1 MGIKPTFTENLPLS
15 VLKLL
20 TYQNAK
26 THTKRP
32 LLRNRKTLPKTCALS
47 VFQLVIFK
55 IFKIYVKDP
64 ISGNETT
71 FPETCC
77 FITFKH
83 SKHLTLEK
91 KIWKILYIGK
101 QNFMTKFFLCVLSLL
116 RTETLKCVETTHY

>member
-32 LLRNRKTLPKTCALS
+32 LLRNRKALPKTCALS

-64 ISGNETT
+64 ISGNERT

-77 FITFKH
+77 FINFKR
-83 SKHLTLEK
+83 SRHLTLEK
-91 KIWKILYIGK
+91 KKDMENTLYRKTK
-101 QNFMTKFFLCVLSLL
+101 QHEKKKNCVF
-116 RTETLKCVETTHY
+116 

>member
-1 MGIKPTFTENLPLS
+1 MILTIFPMSGTKTTKYIQRTLNEETEQH
-15 VLKLL
+15 
-20 TYQNAK
+20 YQ
-26 THTKRP
+26 
-32 LLRNRKTLPKTCALS
+32 KTCALS

-83 SKHLTLEK
+83 SRHLTLEK
-91 KIWKILYIGK
+91 KKKTWRILYIGK
-101 QNFMTKFFLCVLSLL
+101 QNNFIKKLFLCVLSLL
-116 RTETLKCVETTHY
+116 PTETLKCVETTLY